1 MEPVQTP
8 FSSIC
13 IWLRISLSIPTE
25 ISLLID
31 GRTNG
36 VGKQP
41 KMLPLCAKRGWGIL
55 NPSHIPICIFS
66 ALDTRHV
73 CDNTELTYAN
83 IMLDIHSCA
92 SASVSHRRYIPSFR
106 STSIFSQLFLLY
118 TFLVA
123 ACFYAFSVFFLIARL
138 TSWQW
143 WRQQPRQWMQNDN
156 DNEPSFMCDEHFSLS
171 LSFSC
176 DTAVT
181 SMHAYEQL
189 R

>member
-1 MEPVQTP
+1 MIMEPVQTP

-13 IWLRISLSIPTE
+13 IRLRISLSIPTE

-31 GRTNG
+31 GRTND

-138 TSWQW
+138 TS
-143 WRQQPRQWMQNDN
+143 
-156 DNEPSFMCDEHFSLS
+156 
-171 LSFSC
+171 
-176 DTAVT
+176 
-181 SMHAYEQL
+181 
-189 R
+189 